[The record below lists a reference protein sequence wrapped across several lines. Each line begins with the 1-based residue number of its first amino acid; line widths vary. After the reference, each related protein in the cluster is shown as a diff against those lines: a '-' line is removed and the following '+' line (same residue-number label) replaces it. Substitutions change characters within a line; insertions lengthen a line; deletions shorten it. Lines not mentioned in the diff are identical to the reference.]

1 MRVST
6 QKPPDPGVAEG
17 EAVDGYVVESLVA
30 GRGHTELTC
39 AAVGPDGGD
48 ATLVVACTRPADRH
62 AWPRIRRLARTRA
75 TLEHEALLPVLAF
88 GEHSGRP
95 YIATERYPETTFA
108 NLLNEAP
115 LSPERVLML
124 LAPVAEALDMAHAN
138 GLVHQSFSGTSL
150 LVEGHLVLL
159 DGFGVVGGPRE
170 LTVESAG
177 VHEVRYCTP
186 EELRGEALEPASNV
200 YSLAALLVHALTG
213 TPAYEGTL
221 VAQTYGHLIEAPPR
235 PSERRPELGVAFDDV
250 IARGLAKDPADRPA
264 SASGLFAEAATALGV
279 DLPARRGSGTV
290 QDPGHR
296 APTEIRSGRIPAPA
310 VAAAVI
316 VAVLAGLAAGVAL
329 DPFGGSRAAAAGP
342 KVDARALERLDDQ
355 RAPLRAQLSAAETP
369 QEQAAT
375 AAELA
380 DAYARAAAS
389 ADSTRL
395 ASAARSGERAYD
407 ELGAAADRGNADEF
421 ASASDEVAR
430 AEARIGSLARG
441 SR

>member
-6 QKPPDPGVAEG
+6 HKPLGPGIAEG
-17 EAVDGYVVESLVA
+17 GVVDGYLVESLVA
-30 GRGHTELTC
+30 DRGHTELIC
-39 AAVGPDGGD
+39 EAVGPDGGD
-48 ATLVVACTRPADRH
+48 ATLVIAWTRPADRH

-75 TLEHEALLPVLAF
+75 TLEHDALLPVFAV

-95 YIATERYPETTFA
+95 YLATDRYPETTFA
-108 NLLNEAP
+108 NLLEEAP

-124 LAPVAEALDMAHAN
+124 LAPVAEALDLAHAH

-150 LVEGHLVLL
+150 LMEGRTVLL

-200 YSLAALLVHALTG
+200 YTLAALLVHALTG
-213 TPAYEGTL
+213 APAYEGTF
-221 VAQTYGHLIEAPPR
+221 VAQTYGHLTEAPPR
-235 PSERRPELGVAFDDV
+235 PSERRLELGVAFDDV

-264 SASGLFAEAATALGV
+264 SASGLLAEAATALGV
-279 DLPARRGSGTV
+279 DLPARRGSGTDH
-290 QDPGHR
+290 DPGHR
-296 APTEIRSGRIPAPA
+296 APAEISSGRIPAPA

-329 DPFGGSRAAAAGP
+329 DPFDGGRAAAAGP
-342 KVDARALERLDDQ
+342 SVDARALERLDDQ
-355 RAPLRAQLSAAETP
+355 RAPLRARLSGAETP
-369 QEQAAT
+369 QVQAAT

-380 DAYARAAAS
+380 DAYAAAAAS
-389 ADSTRL
+389 AGSARL
-395 ASAARSGERAYD
+395 ASAARAGEQAYD
-407 ELGAAADRGNADEF
+407 ELGAAADRGSADEF
-421 ASASDEVAR
+421 ATASDEVAR
-430 AEARIGSLARG
+430 AEARIGSLAAG